1 MRAIIYVRSLKEF
14 HSDMLHAD
22 RLLRLRAIKCKQI
35 GGDEGEADAANLHAW
50 ASRLGMYRIGAR
62 LDTRDG
68 AKTPTNR
75 PSDEIA
81 ALKSAVESLRS
92 DIAAVRRAFH
102 DFVQLHEKVDGF
114 DDDI

>member
-35 GGDEGEADAANLHAW
+35 GGDEGEADADNLRAW
-50 ASRLGMYRIGAR
+50 ASRLGIYRIGAR

-68 AKTPTNR
+68 AKTPTNKR
-75 PSDEIA
+75 QPAICAAKPRSGQLSCPGRQVICISD
-81 ALKSAVESLRS
+81 LDTCPHKQ
-92 DIAAVRRAFH
+92 RAS
-102 DFVQLHEKVDGF
+102 GA
-114 DDDI
+114 